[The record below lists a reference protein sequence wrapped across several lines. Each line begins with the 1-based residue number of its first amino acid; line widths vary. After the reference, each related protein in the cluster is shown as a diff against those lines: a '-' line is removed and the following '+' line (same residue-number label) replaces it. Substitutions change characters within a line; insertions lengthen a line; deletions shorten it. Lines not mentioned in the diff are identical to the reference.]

1 MDFIEEINFVYMF
14 MCRVVLV
21 MSVMIWLQIVLYQER
36 LKNID
41 KVNMGKSQS
50 LQRKKMEMIQILK
63 KVGKK
68 IQEKKVQKVFFKK
81 MKSEV
86 MKMLMEVVQKKV
98 KKMMQV
104 IVKKIVKMV
113 QEMLKMVQ
121 EMLKKMWQMCVMVLI
136 WLQMEKCV

>member
-41 KVNMGKSQS
+41 KVNMRKSQS

-68 IQEKKVQKVFFKK
+68 IQKKVQKVFFKK

>member
-41 KVNMGKSQS
+41 KVNMRRSQS
-50 LQRKKMEMIQILK
+50 LQRKKMGMIYILK

-68 IQEKKVQKVFFKK
+68 IQEKKVQEGFFKK

-104 IVKKIVKMV
+104 IVKKMVKMV